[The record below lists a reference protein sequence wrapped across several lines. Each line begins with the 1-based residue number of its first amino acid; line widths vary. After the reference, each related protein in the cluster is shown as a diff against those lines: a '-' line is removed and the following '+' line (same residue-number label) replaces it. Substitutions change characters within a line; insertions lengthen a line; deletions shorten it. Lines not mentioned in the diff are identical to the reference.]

1 MLQVCFALGKQRFAA
16 DREVRPFGF
25 NRKRRLYVLPQN
37 CWIGRIISRSDRLVS
52 VLGTGRTG
60 LPVYV
65 TPKCPEMV
73 TVTLAKPVRWNVIF
87 RALVRGSLAKAL

>member
-25 NRKRRLYVLPQN
+25 NRKRRLYALPQN

-65 TPKCPEMV
+65 TSPEMV

>member
-1 MLQVCFALGKQRFAA
+1 MG
-16 DREVRPFGF
+16 
-25 NRKRRLYVLPQN
+25 
-37 CWIGRIISRSDRLVS
+37 LVS

-87 RALVRGSLAKAL
+87 WAVVRGSLAKSVVISLELLREHSSPALLGSIKTVEPTLHS